1 MVLQNQSDS
10 AGCCSLASH
19 NFSQTFSETS
29 ICHRAMTHVAVS
41 SACFVFFLLF
51 LLHLLTPPAAL
62 LLLSFFLSFICLCL
76 HNFPGDR
83 AQIRQPPSED
93 LNRRQLECIHKY
105 GRKFP
110 GKFCN
115 LDVFRE
121 TLQPDFNSK
130 EEQTMREPLQL
141 ALRPSH
147 CRLSHV
153 YLSPFAVC
161 ECVCVCEHMCEA
173 E

>member
-1 MVLQNQSDS
+1 MLLLARLVLLFFF
-10 AGCCSLASH
+10 CSFFTCSPLRPPS
-19 NFSQTFSETS
+19 
-29 ICHRAMTHVAVS
+29 C
-41 SACFVFFLLF
+41 FFLLF
-51 LLHLLTPPAAL
+51 CHL
-62 LLLSFFLSFICLCL
+62 FVCL

-83 AQIRQPPSED
+83 AQIRQPPFED
-93 LNRRQLECIHKY
+93 LDRCQLECLHKY
-105 GRKFP
+105 GRKFS

-147 CRLSHV
+147 CRLSHI

-161 ECVCVCEHMCEA
+161 ERVCVCVRMCEA